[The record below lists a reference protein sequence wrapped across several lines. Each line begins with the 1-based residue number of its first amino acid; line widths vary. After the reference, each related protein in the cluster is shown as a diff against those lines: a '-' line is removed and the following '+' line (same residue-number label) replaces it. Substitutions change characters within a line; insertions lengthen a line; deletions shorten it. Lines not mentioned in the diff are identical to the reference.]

1 MVFMVC
7 FFYMTVVNTREAIL
21 KHETPEYIQSRPKWV
36 LGQGRIPDLSDYRK
50 LSVDSM
56 EEAMTLAKIGQIIGQ
71 QFIPTIQDK
80 PFKTYFT
87 QALILGASLITR
99 SMAEKYHLDFE
110 KYRSVLLVCPSRYG
124 KQIGH
129 SVKIMTTKGWKKH
142 GELQIGDYV
151 FHPSGKPI
159 KVVGKKE
166 WTPDH
171 YLVHFQNGQSIECH
185 ANHEWRVYN
194 KRKSNGRGNPQGGY
208 EVLETHEMVDKVLYK
223 GGKGYRSRY
232 LIDPASPCQFDKK
245 EQPLDPYFFG
255 CWLGDGTSKKPIL
268 TLSPE
273 KAEHILPNIP
283 FSVTSSYKLEGCS
296 SYEFSH
302 QNILTHLYSLEV
314 FGDKHIPDC
323 YKYGSP
329 EQQKALL
336 AGIID
341 TDGYVDRNGRVIIS
355 CANEKLAKDLLE
367 LLTLMGECPY
377 ETVVPAT
384 ISSSGVVGK
393 HDIHQIGY
401 QPAYDLPTK
410 FKYLTRLT
418 PHRRIGITKIEKPK
432 HSEPGNCIQVDS
444 PDGLYLVGEKLI
456 PTHNSFINGASI
468 LIHAGANGEE
478 VQIGAATMPKAEII
492 QAKAVE
498 MLPWTVEK
506 LQEGLIVDG
515 QEEDRFKKI
524 KRLSTKVSKDSLR
537 WTNGGSI
544 GMFSTNETKKNAD
557 VAAAGAIGIGGDFA
571 VFDEVQLMTPVGF
584 RTASR
589 FMVENPNTKRFCVG
603 NPMINGHFKE
613 LYDNP
618 NTFVVHINEVTCIIE
633 ERMTRR
639 GIELTD
645 MPTYSPEYRAFV
657 ETEFPDERSGTRFFT
672 TLPEIWD
679 PAKLPTPVRKFYFL
693 GIDSAYKGGDSL
705 MVSILSFNEGGGQKW
720 FALEKQIDLK
730 QRFAGNWGANT
741 TLDITLDI
749 LKLWEQYNVVAGC
762 IDIGFGI
769 HIYEKL
775 RDLDP
780 ELPLEPIN
788 YASKPTEWRLEQDYN
803 AKFAMNKRAE
813 LHLDLRD
820 LASNDLIFI
829 APDCYEEVRREMGEV
844 SQSPAKQKIQ
854 IEPKKDIK
862 ARLGRSPDAMDSMCL
877 AIHAAVLS
885 GVMNGTNGLQD
896 TDIMEIL

>member
-124 KQIGH
+124 KGFGH
-129 SVKIMTTKGWKKH
+129 SVKIMTKDGWKKH
-142 GELQIGDYV
+142 GELQVGDYV
-151 FHPSGKPI
+151 FHPDGHLV
-159 KVVGKKE
+159 KVVAKSEPFKCVYRI
-166 WTPDH
+166 T
-171 YLVHFQNGQSIECH
+171 FQNGSTFETS
-185 ANHEWRVYN
+185 AEHEWYVWN

-208 EVLETHEMVDKVLYK
+208 ELLETQAMEGKVLYNDPK
-223 GGKGYRSRY
+223 GPRSRY
-232 LIDPASPCQFDKK
+232 FVEPPQPCQFDKK

-255 CWLGDGTSKKPIL
+255 CWLGDGTSKYPWL
-268 TLSPE
+268 TLNSQ
-273 KAEHILPNIP
+273 KAEHILPHIP
-283 FSVTSSYKLEGCS
+283 YKVINSYPQIGYTRYVFSRQGIVGYL
-296 SYEFSH
+296 H
-302 QNILTHLYSLEV
+302 SLKV

-341 TDGYVDRNGRVIIS
+341 TDGSVDRNGRVIIS
-355 CANEKLAKDLLE
+355 CANERLAKDLLE

-393 HDIHQIGY
+393 HDVHMIGY

-410 FKYLTRLT
+410 FKHLTRLT
-418 PHRRIGITKIEKPK
+418 PHQRIGITKIEKIK
-432 HSEPGNCIQVDS
+432 NGEGGNCIQVDS

-741 TLDITLDI
+741 TLDIALDI